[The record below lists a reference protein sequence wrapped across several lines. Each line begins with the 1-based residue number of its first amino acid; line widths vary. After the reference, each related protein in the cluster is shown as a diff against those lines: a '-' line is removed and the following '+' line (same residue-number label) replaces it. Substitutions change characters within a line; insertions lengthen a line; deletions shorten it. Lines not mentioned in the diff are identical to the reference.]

1 MFLAISPTRILHFI
15 EDTFFSSTKVIEL
28 DNFWHRGE
36 LRVYGAERHRRLC
49 EIQPLPYRAPS
60 TVCTGSIPLGKL
72 LLQRG
77 RILTAM
83 GWLRASLKH
92 KNISGIEISQRNVY
106 TAFSVLLPP
115 KTWRAKRNE
124 VCFFVYPKFLS
135 SVRF

>member
-1 MFLAISPTRILHFI
+1 MNYFGYLAVFFHF
-15 EDTFFSSTKVIEL
+15 EQMWL
-28 DNFWHRGE
+28 RGE

-92 KNISGIEISQRNVY
+92 KNISGIISVPLKSGPVKY
-106 TAFSVLLPP
+106 
-115 KTWRAKRNE
+115 
-124 VCFFVYPKFLS
+124 
-135 SVRF
+135 

>member
-1 MFLAISPTRILHFI
+1 MAKVNIKSEKLTPFGGIYYASKAFYALSLN
-15 EDTFFSSTKVIEL
+15 KVIRL
-28 DNFWHRGE
+28 RGE

-92 KNISGIEISQRNVY
+92 KKISGIEISQRNVY
-106 TAFSVLLPP
+106 TAF
-115 KTWRAKRNE
+115 
-124 VCFFVYPKFLS
+124 
-135 SVRF
+135 